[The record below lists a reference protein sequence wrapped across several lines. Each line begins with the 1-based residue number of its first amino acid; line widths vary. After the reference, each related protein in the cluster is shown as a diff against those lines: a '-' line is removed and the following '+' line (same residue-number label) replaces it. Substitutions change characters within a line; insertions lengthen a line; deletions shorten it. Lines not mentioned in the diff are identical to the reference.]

1 MFFISF
7 FQIFIGPVILLVY
20 FPFASEVDFHYSW
33 ILLAFMNILLFVI
46 ARYALIETKGLSDP

>member
-33 ILLAFMNILLFVI
+33 ILLVFMNILLFVV
-46 ARYALIETKGLSDP
+46 ARFAIVETNLLSDP